1 VQLQANIQQY
11 VLDVM
16 RQCESEDELDIIF
29 PEILHIHDHDLAALA
44 VWQAQLDWQR
54 SLSASEQALLQQL
67 DSSQPKLE
75 EPVVT
80 SALSDVAV
88 PPEQLLY
95 ENFKQK
101 SHFSALCDVLILMMK
116 PDDRPRYTEYI
127 SQRSEQTGYR
137 ALTGENLQQMSDLS
151 IANLYWYFRVRD
163 ESKLDQPDI
172 RYGSAA

>member
-1 VQLQANIQQY
+1 
-11 VLDVM
+11 M
-16 RQCESEDELDIIF
+16 
-29 PEILHIHDHDLAALA
+29 
-44 VWQAQLDWQR
+44 
-54 SLSASEQALLQQL
+54 
-67 DSSQPKLE
+67 
-75 EPVVT
+75 T
-80 SALSDVAV
+80 SAIAGVAV

-101 SHFSALCDVLILMMK
+101 SHFSALCDVLILRMK
-116 PDDRPRYTEYI
+116 PDDRPRYAEYI
-127 SQRSEQTGYR
+127 SKRSEQTGYR